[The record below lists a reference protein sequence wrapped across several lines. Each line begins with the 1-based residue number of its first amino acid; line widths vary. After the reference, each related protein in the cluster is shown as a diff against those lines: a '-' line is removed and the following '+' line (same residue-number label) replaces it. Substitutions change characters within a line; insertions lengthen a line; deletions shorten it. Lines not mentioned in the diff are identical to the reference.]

1 LSPQDID
8 AIARELNLSTS
19 AFLTMAQRPG
29 SPEALSKRLSLA
41 GLSEN
46 ALAAAKE
53 TYSARQRVCG
63 LCQAKTRCAA
73 DLERQ
78 NHAIRS
84 KTAQTNRPRGS
95 VVRYPPAALS
105 RSIALNQFLAED
117 LDS

>member
-1 LSPQDID
+1 MRSHVSCRQGDVL
-8 AIARELNLSTS
+8 RE
-19 AFLTMAQRPG
+19 AAGVRPVSG
-29 SPEALSKRLSLA
+29 
-41 GLSEN
+41 
-46 ALAAAKE
+46 
-53 TYSARQRVCG
+53 Q
-63 LCQAKTRCAA
+63 TRCAA

-78 NHAIRS
+78 NHAIRL